1 MIDIANEIIEQLKTD
16 LLPTEDRWGELTENQ
31 YTRLY
36 TARKKVLSLEV
47 LIDSLQGELTA
58 SKSLISLMGD
68 V

>member
-36 TARKKVLSLEV
+36 TARKKVLGL
-47 LIDSLQGELTA
+47 
-58 SKSLISLMGD
+58 
-68 V
+68 

>member
-31 YTRLY
+31 YAKLY

-47 LIDSLQGELTA
+47 LIDGLQSELTA

>member
-36 TARKKVLSLEV
+36 TVRKKVLSLEV
-47 LIDSLQGELTA
+47 LIDGLQSELTA